1 MVYGVCQGN
10 VWGSGISRQMA
21 LAYISF
27 IHLIAPA
34 RAGDLPAMHAAMLQ
48 TGAVH
53 WELQTMQRYG
63 LDAAHSF
70 GQAIANRIMTLCGT
84 PARIVSNVA
93 EPA

>member
-1 MVYGVCQGN
+1 
-10 VWGSGISRQMA
+10 
-21 LAYISF
+21 
-27 IHLIAPA
+27 
-34 RAGDLPAMHAAMLQ
+34 MHAAMLQ